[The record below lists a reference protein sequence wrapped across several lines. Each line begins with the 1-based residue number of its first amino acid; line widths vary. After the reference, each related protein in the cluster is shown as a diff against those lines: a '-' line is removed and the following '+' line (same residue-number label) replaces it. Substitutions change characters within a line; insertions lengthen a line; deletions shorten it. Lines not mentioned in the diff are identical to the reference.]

1 MRSNMSDDL
10 DYVRQRI
17 PTYRGYVDEPSR
29 HDSDKRVR
37 AIVGEA
43 LSDAQ
48 VRFGASFDAATSA
61 AFDELLMQCMFT
73 DQTIVRRLEH
83 AKLDEPAIG
92 ALVASDR
99 VLVELEEDVMN
110 ASSVEELK
118 SLIAAIHEQFALRH
132 APTQLAG

>member
-1 MRSNMSDDL
+1 MSDDL

-43 LSDAQ
+43 LSDAH
-48 VRFGASFDAATSA
+48 VRFGTSFDAATSA
-61 AFDELLMQCMFT
+61 VFEELLMQCMFT
-73 DQTIVRRLEH
+73 DQAVVRRLEH
-83 AKLDEPAIG
+83 AKLDEPALA

-99 VLVELEEDVMN
+99 VLVELEERVMN
-110 ASSVEELK
+110 ASSVEEL
-118 SLIAAIHEQFALRH
+118 SAVITAIREQFLRRH

>member
-1 MRSNMSDDL
+1 MNDDL

-17 PTYRGYVDEPSR
+17 PTYRGYADEPSR

-43 LSDAQ
+43 LSDAH
-48 VRFGASFDAATSA
+48 VRFGLSFDAATST

-83 AKLDEPAIG
+83 AKLDEPAIA
-92 ALVASDR
+92 ALGASDR

-110 ASSVEELK
+110 ASSVEDLGA
-118 SLIAAIHEQFALRH
+118 LIQAIREQFRQRH